1 MLSDEEIQRDLEKL
15 RDIVAK
21 HKSPGAPL
29 ETHSEI
35 INGQEFEVFSNA
47 PHNLG
52 ELYDLALQDADKT
65 FLVYL
70 EDRHTFQKV
79 HDMARSLAR
88 VLIERYG
95 MEPGDRISIIARN
108 SP

>member
-35 INGQEFEVFSNA
+35 INGQEFEVFGNA

-65 FLVYL
+65 FLV
-70 EDRHTFQKV
+70 
-79 HDMARSLAR
+79 
-88 VLIERYG
+88 
-95 MEPGDRISIIARN
+95 
-108 SP
+108 